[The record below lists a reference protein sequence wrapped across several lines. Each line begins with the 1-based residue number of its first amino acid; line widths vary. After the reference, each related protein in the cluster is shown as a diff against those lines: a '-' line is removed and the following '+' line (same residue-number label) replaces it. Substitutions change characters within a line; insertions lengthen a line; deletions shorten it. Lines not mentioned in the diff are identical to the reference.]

1 MKRHMILGT
10 VFSAALAV
18 GVSAQSTGAQ
28 STQPSS
34 QKQSQQ
40 NQQVTVTGCLK
51 DADMAGGGT
60 AGTSGTTGQATKS
73 SSSEAKFMLTDARVT
88 GGSTGTAG
96 TSGTATTGAAGA
108 SMNNKFLLMGGN
120 QQDLEQYLNSEVEIR
135 GTLQKQSASNRTGAT
150 GAGTGSM
157 ASGQSKTHENVP
169 SIRVT
174 SVKQTAKTCTSGN

>member
-1 MKRHMILGT
+1 MPALHFDIRPESPDPADRDRL
-10 VFSAALAV
+10 LAV
-18 GVSAQSTGAQ
+18 
-28 STQPSS
+28 
-34 QKQSQQ
+34 
-40 NQQVTVTGCLK
+40 L
-51 DADMAGGGT
+51 DADN
-60 AGTSGTTGQATKS
+60 
-73 SSSEAKFMLTDARVT
+73 ARVT

-150 GAGTGSM
+150 GTGTGSM